1 MRVLYTAFD
10 VVPSPKGASVH
21 ITHFVRGLIGAG
33 HTVHLITPG
42 DDILPTEDTYEGA
55 TIWRIPPSPSADNT
69 NFLARAVAFGQAVME
84 HVASSPPYDVVHY
97 RSIWSGL
104 HLAQAKTRYG
114 YKTLFEVNGL
124 PGIELKY
131 HYPEVRNTDVFM
143 KIREQERAT
152 LALSD
157 VIVCPSEVTRAYLVS
172 LGVPVERITV
182 IRNGFNPDLFQ
193 ATPLPTLSTDADGRY
208 IPTIIYIGTLADW
221 QGLDLVVAAVHKL
234 LEHMPVRLRIVG
246 RGRKRQRKLLAKR
259 IRKFGLEEHVCI
271 EPAIPHQQIPTIV
284 ADADV
289 CVAPL
294 AVNDRNLLQGC
305 CPIKI
310 LEYMGAGRPIVASN
324 MPVVRELMREDVDGL
339 LFTPGDMEHLAY
351 QLQRVLTDR
360 ALAQRLAHSA
370 AEHVHALF
378 TWQHAEEHIAAVYAQ
393 L

>member
-10 VVPSPKGASVH
+10 VVPSPKGSSVH
-21 ITHFVRGLIGAG
+21 ITHFLRGLTRAG
-33 HTVHLITPG
+33 HVVHLITPG
-42 DDILPTEDTYEGA
+42 DNALPTEDTYEGA
-55 TIWRIPPSPSADNT
+55 TVMRVPPPPPSENT

-124 PGIELKY
+124 LGIELKY
-131 HYPEVRNTDVFM
+131 HYPEVRDTDVFM
-143 KIREQERAT
+143 KIREQERAA

-157 VIVCPSEVTRAYLVS
+157 IIVCPSEVTRAYLVS
-172 LGVPVERITV
+172 LGVPIERITV

-193 ATPLPTLSTDADGRY
+193 ATPLSRLSTDADGY
-208 IPTIIYIGTLADW
+208 VPTIVYIGTLADW
-221 QGLDLVVAAVHKL
+221 QGLDLVVVAMHTL

-259 IRKFGLEEHVCI
+259 IRKFGLEEHVCL
-271 EPAIPHQQIPTIV
+271 EPAIPHQQIPAIV

-339 LFTPGDMEHLAY
+339 LFTPGDVEHLAH
-351 QLQRVLTDR
+351 QVQRVLVDG

-370 AEHVHALF
+370 AERAHAMF
-378 TWQHAEEHIAAVYAQ
+378 TWLHAEEHIAAVYAQ